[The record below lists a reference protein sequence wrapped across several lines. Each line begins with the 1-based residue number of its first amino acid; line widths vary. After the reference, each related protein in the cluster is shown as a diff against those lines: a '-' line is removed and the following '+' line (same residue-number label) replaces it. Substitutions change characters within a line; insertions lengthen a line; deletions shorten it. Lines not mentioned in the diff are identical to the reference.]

1 MARMGITLNYRFL
14 LRKERV
20 YLSWYPS
27 PIWDV
32 SEVIDKVGT
41 RWPWYFGGDNEKKK
55 LVDMDLN
62 PVLLVP
68 GFLGSILHPW
78 IRTPVR
84 RSVSG
89 CACSTPNMTF
99 SPSSTPCTTPK
110 PVRNSMQF
118 RLNSVHACPI
128 CF

>member
-1 MARMGITLNYRFL
+1 
-14 LRKERV
+14 
-20 YLSWYPS
+20 
-27 PIWDV
+27 
-32 SEVIDKVGT
+32 
-41 RWPWYFGGDNEKKK
+41 
-55 LVDMDLN
+55 MDLN

-68 GFLGSILHPW
+68 GFLGSILHQW

-89 CACSTPNMTF
+89 CACSTPNMNF

-118 RLNSVHACPI
+118 RSNSVHACPI